1 MNSMLNNSNST
12 NRPSMSNTQPAPDLT
27 YSHVLMGI
35 IGGMCI
41 ITNAF
46 IFITIVRRKKL
57 RTPANDILQSMFI
70 SGFLFGAVYIL
81 PKWTNLEYLRWP
93 IYCSLSGPIGVH
105 FTLIFNFHQCL
116 ICIDKLLALRW
127 PLKYR
132 ISISHCKM
140 ITVIIVIW
148 LVAAFAAF
156 SPLMFFRPISNVYC
170 IQRSRD
176 VEKEAL
182 YLKIIYGLV
191 FFVPLILMVISY
203 TGIIV
208 IVNSR
213 TRMDRYRSDKHIDQ
227 NFFSITIKT
236 AKQMAVIAGAF
247 VVLWLPFIAIS
258 LYAVSN
264 PFALF
269 FQRSWFQPLFET
281 LRFLAFSYP
290 AINPIFCAYY
300 VNSIRKA
307 LYQDVGRKL
316 TVVKKPPYSNTN
328 STNLPLKTTSQSF

>member
-176 VEKEAL
+176 MEKEAL

-203 TGIIV
+203 TGNIYHWK
-208 IVNSR
+208 S
-213 TRMDRYRSDKHIDQ
+213 
-227 NFFSITIKT
+227 
-236 AKQMAVIAGAF
+236 A
-247 VVLWLPFIAIS
+247 S
-258 LYAVSN
+258 L
-264 PFALF
+264 
-269 FQRSWFQPLFET
+269 LFE
-281 LRFLAFSYP
+281 LRSMSSLISFLNISWRMPVMSESTGEKTKKSRSNYIINAAIKISDINRKFSVYP
-290 AINPIFCAYY
+290 CSCFRGEP
-300 VNSIRKA
+300 
-307 LYQDVGRKL
+307 
-316 TVVKKPPYSNTN
+316 TN
-328 STNLPLKTTSQSF
+328 YRAPLI